1 MRPVLRSTIS
11 VTVLFA
17 SLAFAA
23 EVDAKAAAL
32 LDKAEAAM
40 RDLEYGE
47 ALKSIEAARKE
58 SNNSRA
64 TMLRV
69 YELQGVTLATLGQ
82 DAKALKAFQSLLT
95 LSPDFRLNGKHPPK
109 VTTVF
114 FEARGWID
122 NKKGLSARGGGSVMT
137 PGSVK
142 EVKVEVTNDPL
153 KLAKEVRFHFTLDGK
168 PKDVDVAIPQGGTTV
183 TAPVNAPKVSWWAE
197 LLGEKDAVLLSIG
210 SAEKP
215 WNEVAPDAPA
225 PVAVKP
231 ADPPK
236 PVDPPK
242 TDLKPAPKP
251 DPVVAKN
258 DPPPPPPP
266 ADKKDDPVIR
276 SADESAGG
284 IDAWG
289 EMPST
294 TRSEPP
300 PPTRIAG
307 IAVAGAGVVT
317 AGVGVVFGVMAS
329 GTAAKITGA
338 EKDASGR
345 IIGLTRTD
353 ALALDAQQRTQ
364 ATLANILIISGA
376 ALAAGGATLIILST
390 RDTKVALVPQA
401 GGAAVVGSF

>member
-1 MRPVLRSTIS
+1 MRWLFSLTI
-11 VTVLFA
+11 VFA
-17 SLAFAA
+17 SLAHAA
-23 EVDAKAAAL
+23 DANAL

-40 RDLEYGE
+40 KDLEYNE

-58 SNNSRA
+58 NNNSRD
-64 TMLRV
+64 TMLRL
-69 YELQGVTLATLGQ
+69 YELQAVSLATLGQ
-82 DAKALKAFQSLLT
+82 EAKALKAFQSLLT
-95 LSPDFRLNGKHPPK
+95 LTPDFRLSGKFPPK

-114 FEARGWID
+114 FEARSWIES
-122 NKKGLSARGGGSVMT
+122 KKAIAARGGGSVIT
-137 PGSVK
+137 PGLVK

-168 PKDVDVAIPQGGTTV
+168 PKDVDVAITSTTV

-197 LLGEKDAVLLSIG
+197 LLGEKDASLLSIG

-225 PVAVKP
+225 PVAVVKP

-236 PVDPPK
+236 TDPKPE
-242 TDLKPAPKP
+242 LKPAPKNDP
-251 DPVVAKN
+251 PPVVAKN

-266 ADKKDDPVIR
+266 AAKKDDP
-276 SADESAGG
+276 A
-284 IDAWG
+284 IDAWA

-294 TRSEPP
+294 TKTAPP

-307 IAVAGAGVVT
+307 IAVAGAGVVA

-329 GTAAKITGA
+329 ATAAKITGA

-345 IIGLTRTD
+345 ITGLTRTD
-353 ALALDAQQRTQ
+353 ALALDAQQRSQ
-364 ATLANILIISGA
+364 ATIANILIISGA

-390 RDTKVALVPQA
+390 RDTQVALVPQA